1 MGCESSKQAFCS
13 LGKQTVKD
21 HSSITFDYSNGL
33 FNKDP
38 NSLSANEIA
47 QMQGTTITTKEI
59 NLIIDALTKIKDFG
73 AAGTRNPTQA
83 QMNELA
89 KALQYQGINADTYD
103 KIIKILDSNTTIQ
116 HQYTPIKGSYLYQI
130 REKINNYKLNTDRC
144 DTCNTS
150 CNAGCQVASQAPP
163 CDSCQP
169 GCNTSCESYVCGQG
183 NCGESR
189 GCRNCQ
195 SDQSC
200 RSGNSS
206 GGCRSHEC
214 SSSMCRYGG

>member
-13 LGKQTVKD
+13 LGRQTVKD
-21 HSSITFDYSNGL
+21 NSSIIFNYSNGL

-47 QMQGTTITTKEI
+47 QMQGTAITTKEI
-59 NLIIDALTKIKDFG
+59 NLIIDALTKVKDFG

-83 QMNELA
+83 QMKELE

-103 KIIKILDSNTTIQ
+103 KIIKILDSSTTIK

-169 GCNTSCESYVCGQG
+169 ACNTSCESYVCAQGGEHRQCGQG
-183 NCGESR
+183 CGSCNSCVSGQSTGRCTSNECHSNMCAR
-189 GCRNCQ
+189 GKA
-195 SDQSC
+195 
-200 RSGNSS
+200 
-206 GGCRSHEC
+206 
-214 SSSMCRYGG
+214 

>member
-13 LGKQTVKD
+13 LGRQTVKD
-21 HSSITFDYSNGL
+21 NSSITFNYSNDL

-38 NSLSANEIA
+38 NSLTESEVA
-47 QMQGTTITTKEI
+47 QMQGTSITTNEV
-59 NLIIDALTKIKDFG
+59 NSIIDALTKIKDFG
-73 AAGTRNPTQA
+73 AAGTRNPTQS
-83 QMNELA
+83 QMDELK

-103 KIIKILDSNTTIQ
+103 KIIKILDSSTTIN

-163 CDSCQP
+163 CSACDVS
-169 GCNTSCESYVCGQG
+169 CNTACESYVCA
-183 NCGESR
+183 
-189 GCRNCQ
+189 Q
-195 SDQSC
+195 S
-200 RSGNSS
+200 GIS
-206 GGCRSHEC
+206 GGCGMTGSSGCGSGCQSHEC
-214 SSSMCRYGG
+214 NGSMCARGAR